1 MNGGFVQP
9 WGGDTVR
16 INDRFFKG
24 GNSFRGFEVAGIGP
38 RIVTRDAETG
48 ELHRGDALGGRLY
61 AVGAFE
67 VSFPT
72 GLPEQYGVRASVF
85 TEFGTLGLLDS
96 PDQIDEG
103 TAGTA
108 FTIDDMALR
117 ASAGVSIFWD
127 SPFGPV
133 RFDFAEAF
141 IREDYDRAEFFRFST
156 RTGF

>member
-1 MNGGFVQP
+1 
-9 WGGDTVR
+9 
-16 INDRFFKG
+16 
-24 GNSFRGFEVAGIGP
+24 
-38 RIVTRDAETG
+38 
-48 ELHRGDALGGRLY
+48 
-61 AVGAFE
+61 
-67 VSFPT
+67 
-72 GLPEQYGVRASVF
+72 LPEQYGVRASVF
-85 TEFGTLGLLDS
+85 TEFGTLGLLDT

-103 TAGTA
+103 AAGTA